1 VTNEPREVGLGLQ
14 TNKRPGEYAALALIA
29 ERGGFDVVTTFNDL
43 WYQPALPALL
53 EIAAATE
60 RVRVGPSCLNPFSL
74 HPVELAGQTAA
85 LDLVS
90 SGRAFLGLAAGAWL
104 ADLGLD
110 QRRPVE
116 TIAEAWEIVTRLLA
130 GDRSGFEGEVFRLA
144 PGVGLAYPRER
155 ERVPLL
161 IGSWSPRLTSFAAGH
176 AAELKIGGSANPA
189 MVQLARERL
198 GAADVGIVAGA
209 VTVVD
214 TDDTRAREHARHQVA
229 MYLEVV
235 AGLDPVAG
243 VPAALIAAIAEQ
255 LSAGDVAGAA
265 SLISDEVLDLF
276 AFSGTPDR
284 IASQALALYDAG
296 ARRVEFGTPHGLDES
311 AGVELLAAEVLP
323 RLGL

>member
-1 VTNEPREVGLGLQ
+1 MTNEPREVGLGLQ

-60 RVRVGPSCLNPFSL
+60 RVRVGPSCLNPYSV

-85 LDLVS
+85 LDLAS
-90 SGRAFLGLAAGAWL
+90 GGRAFLGLAAGAWL

-116 TIAEAWEIVTRLLA
+116 TIAEAWEIVSRLLS
-130 GDRSGFEGEVFRLA
+130 GDRSGFEGEIFRLA

-155 ERVPLL
+155 DRVPLL

-176 AAELKIGGSANPA
+176 AAELKIGGSANSA
-189 MVQLARERL
+189 MVRLARERL
-198 GAADVGIVAGA
+198 GTAEVGIVAGA

-229 MYLEVV
+229 MYLAVV
-235 AGLDPVAG
+235 AGLDPAAG
-243 VPAALIAAIAEQ
+243 VSPDLIADVAEQ
-255 LSAGDVAGAA
+255 LAAGDVAGAA
-265 SLISDEVLDLF
+265 SLISDDVLDLF

-296 ARRVEFGTPHGLDES
+296 ARRVEFGTPHGLDEI